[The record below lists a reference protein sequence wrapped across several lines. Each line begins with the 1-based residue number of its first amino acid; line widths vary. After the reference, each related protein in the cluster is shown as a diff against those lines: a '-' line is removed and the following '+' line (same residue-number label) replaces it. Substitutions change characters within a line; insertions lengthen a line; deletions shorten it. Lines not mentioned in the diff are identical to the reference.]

1 MNRIEKYSF
10 HFYTCTQF
18 QRKWDEDPKME
29 FLFYGFL
36 RAFRDPWRSPHKW
49 PHRPNVTLVQTWR
62 TCKDNKSS
70 WPLVL
75 LCKSA
80 TIICLTAR
88 PASRRRDLEITNYV
102 ARLMIIL
109 LYIYIYIYSL
119 LYNNTFETIIHW
131 YRRGI
136 HGHEHFYIFFPNPL
150 IFKNKNLCSFSNIF
164 KYFSSK
170 QYISQSWTSR
180 YQGYEYILY

>member
-1 MNRIEKYSF
+1 MKNILF
-10 HFYTCTQF
+10 IFTLVQF
-18 QRKWDEDPKME
+18 QWKWDEDPKME

-109 LYIYIYIYSL
+109 VYIYIY
-119 LYNNTFETIIHW
+119 THFCIIT
-131 YRRGI
+131 RSR
-136 HGHEHFYIFFPNPL
+136 PL
-150 IFKNKNLCSFSNIF
+150 FIDIGEEFMVTNIF
-164 KYFSSK
+164 TFFF
-170 QYISQSWTSR
+170 
-180 YQGYEYILY
+180 

>member
-10 HFYTCTQF
+10 HFYTCTISVEM
-18 QRKWDEDPKME
+18 RRGPKNGI
-29 FLFYGFL
+29 FFYSFL

-109 LYIYIYIYSL
+109 VYIYTYIYSL

-136 HGHEHFYIFFPNPL
+136 HGYEHFYIFFSNPL
-150 IFKNKNLCSFSNIF
+150 IFKNKNLCFF
-164 KYFSSK
+164 
-170 QYISQSWTSR
+170 
-180 YQGYEYILY
+180 